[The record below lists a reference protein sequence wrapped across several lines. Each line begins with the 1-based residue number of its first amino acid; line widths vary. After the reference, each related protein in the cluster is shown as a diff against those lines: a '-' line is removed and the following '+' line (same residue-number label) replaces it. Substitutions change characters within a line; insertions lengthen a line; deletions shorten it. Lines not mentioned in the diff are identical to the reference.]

1 MRFLTECKADASADF
16 VCRVC
21 PIHLSEPAEFLK
33 DMQKGQ
39 LPEIITDYDGA
50 LDDIPGRCVKYGQA
64 GSIGSRALLFSRV
77 LRQPLH
83 GLWFGDRNQRC
94 R

>member
-1 MRFLTECKADASADF
+1 MRFLTECRADASADF

-39 LPEIITDYDGA
+39 VLEIITDYDGA
-50 LDDIPGRCVKYGQA
+50 LDDIPAPVRQVRSGRKYWQPC
-64 GSIGSRALLFSRV
+64 SLFPRA

-83 GLWFGDRNQRC
+83 GL
-94 R
+94 